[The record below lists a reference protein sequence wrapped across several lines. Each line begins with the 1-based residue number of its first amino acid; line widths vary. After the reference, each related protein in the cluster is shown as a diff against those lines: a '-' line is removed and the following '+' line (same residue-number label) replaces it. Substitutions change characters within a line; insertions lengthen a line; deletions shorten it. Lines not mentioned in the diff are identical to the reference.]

1 MVLAVKKAPPAVGR
15 YVPIVFLAFGGTMS
29 VFSAVGVF
37 TETTVEGRVD
47 RLIWGIA
54 ASLALWMT
62 LIVSIID
69 HYQNERRGYGADAS
83 ILEIP
88 RLQAHRTTAEEWT
101 QPVKGEGD
109 QLVEGTQLDADGEWN
124 PIVLLVRA
132 NGEIHGYSR
141 PIDGA
146 GLNFTL
152 TAGGPDMPPDPA

>member
-1 MVLAVKKAPPAVGR
+1 MVSAVKKVGR
-15 YVPIVFLAFGGTMS
+15 YVPMVLLAFGGTMS
-29 VFSAVGVF
+29 VFLAVGVF

-54 ASLALWMT
+54 VSLALWMT

-69 HYQNERRGYGADAS
+69 HYQNERQGRGPGAGAS
-83 ILEIP
+83 VFEIP

-101 QPVKGEGD
+101 QPVKDEGD

-124 PIVLLVRA
+124 PIVLLVKA
-132 NGEIHGYSR
+132 NGELHGYSR

-146 GLNFTL
+146 GLHFTL